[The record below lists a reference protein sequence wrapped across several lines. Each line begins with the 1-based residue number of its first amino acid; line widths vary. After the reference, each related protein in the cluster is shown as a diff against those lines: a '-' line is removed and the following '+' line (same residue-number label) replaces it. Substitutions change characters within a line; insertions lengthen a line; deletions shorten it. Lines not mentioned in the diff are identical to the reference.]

1 MPRQKLGPRVNGP
14 YFDMSTEK
22 YKLRVFTSYAD
33 KGADLY
39 FGTEKAARKAKASM
53 EKELSAPSG
62 LHLGYLLGEY
72 MVEKE
77 QRGQIKPENC
87 KHQLRSLRAFFM
99 NCLEEDVSWVNSKRA
114 AALYDAAIAIPKRN
128 GAARSAA
135 THRAYLALAKSF
147 FRWLVRKGYVRV
159 NPFQEV
165 LPVGRVSI
173 GKKQLRIEEA
183 RLYAQ
188 TAYRLFDE
196 KKDMLALASVVP
208 LYLGLRASEVLRRKV
223 RDVDAGG
230 ALLWIDIGKTKHARR
245 HLKVEAKELQER
257 LIRLTI
263 GRHPEDPLF
272 GYGETGK
279 PRRYTA
285 LWATTQHICK
295 TAGVPLVGPHSF
307 RGLWATLSVESGA
320 ASSAVATA
328 LGHGSFAMT
337 ARHYAQPEALA
348 NARSARVVDILRME
362 GTIDFGVQ
370 LSPEQIIERLSP
382 AALAKL
388 AELLYRT
395 VPVASRKGPL
405 AV

>member
-1 MPRQKLGPRVNGP
+1 MPRQKLGPRINGP
-14 YFDMSTEK
+14 YFDMPTGK
-22 YKLRVFTSYAD
+22 YKLRVYTSYAD
-33 KGADLY
+33 KGTDHY
-39 FGTEKAARKAKASM
+39 FDTEKAAQKAKSSM
-53 EKELSAPSG
+53 KKELSAPHDR
-62 LHLGYLLGEY
+62 HLSHLLVEY
-72 MVEKE
+72 MAEKE
-77 QRGQIKPENC
+77 QRGQTKPENC
-87 KHQLRSLRAFFM
+87 KHQLRSLRAFF
-99 NCLEEDVSWVNSKRA
+99 NQCLDEAVTWVTSKRA
-114 AALYDAAIAIPKRN
+114 AALYDAAIAVPKRN

-135 THRAYLALAKSF
+135 THRAYLALAKGF
-147 FRWLVRKGYVRV
+147 FRWLVRKGYVSV

-165 LPVGRVSI
+165 LAVGRVSV

-230 ALLWIDIGKTKHARR
+230 ALLWIDSGKTKHARR
-245 HLKVEAKELQER
+245 HLKVEAKELQDR
-257 LIRLTI
+257 LVSLTI

-272 GYGETGK
+272 GYGATGK

-285 LWATTQHICK
+285 LWVATQRICK
-295 TAGVPLVGPHSF
+295 AAGVPLVGPHSF

-337 ARHYAQPEALA
+337 ARHYAQPEAIS

-362 GTIDFGVQ
+362 GTSELGGQ
-370 LSPEQIIERLSP
+370 LSPEQIIEWLPP
-382 AALAKL
+382 ATLAKL

-395 VPVASRKGPL
+395 VPVASQKDSS
-405 AV
+405 AI